1 MVKTKYANYRV
12 TRLVGQSGT
21 QCGGICILAG
31 SNMLTRVHLSIRGGD
46 SGWAAGGHQ
55 LFDGGSTGGRG
66 RRGHVRQARDLAC
79 LAAGT
84 DCCVLWSRNVDI

>member
-1 MVKTKYANYRV
+1 MGHNAAGFVF
-12 TRLVGQSGT
+12 S
-21 QCGGICILAG
+21 AG

-46 SGWAAGGHQ
+46 SGWAGGHQ